1 MLKMEVAA
9 EKLLEMKVEAAVKA
23 RWGKLGVGTG
33 GSLWDSDDEGDDGGG
48 LVGMEGGLGV
58 GREGGDRLW
67 VGGEVGCDVLEG
79 GREGG
84 CGLEVGSG

>member
-1 MLKMEVAA
+1 MAVAIPVSVA
-9 EKLLEMKVEAAVKA
+9 TSASTAATA
-23 RWGKLGVGTG
+23 GRITGTG
-33 GSLWDSDDEGDDGGG
+33 SGKR
-48 LVGMEGGLGV
+48 GGLGV
-58 GREGGDRLW
+58 GREGGDRQW